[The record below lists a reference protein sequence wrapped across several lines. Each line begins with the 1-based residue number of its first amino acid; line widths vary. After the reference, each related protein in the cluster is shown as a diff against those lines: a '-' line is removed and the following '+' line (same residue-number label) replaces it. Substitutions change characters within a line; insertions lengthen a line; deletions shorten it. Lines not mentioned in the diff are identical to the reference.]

1 MRRILVIV
9 LFVFGWAAYSQSDA
23 LAKNYF
29 EKGEFDKALPLY
41 QQLHEKSPHR
51 FDYFVFYIQCL
62 QQLEQLDLAEKLLTE
77 KISQKHFNKPL
88 FIELGRNYLLQKNQ
102 TQATHYFQQAVE
114 SIRENPR
121 TSYAMATYFEKYNLL
136 DWAIQTLELGMSLDP
151 SLDYSSSLARIYGE
165 QGDFEKMMNAY
176 LDLLEK
182 NPNQLVTVQRQLS
195 RYVNDDSEN
204 EPNQL
209 LRRILLSRNQNNP
222 QPYYNMLLSWLF
234 VQQRQYD
241 RAFVQERALYRLF
254 GEGIEQI
261 VDIAM
266 VAFQDKDYEAAQ
278 EMFEFV
284 SENAPSETYQLK
296 AKQYLLNIQV
306 ETATP
311 NLYPDI
317 EKQYETLISAYENP
331 TVLFDILL
339 DYYHFLACN
348 SNKKEMAIQQLKVL
362 QQNNLT
368 RLQEARVLMQLA
380 DILVFEE
387 KFNEALIYYS
397 QIQSKVKNDP
407 LAQEARFKVA
417 RTSFFKGD
425 FEWAQTQLDVLK
437 KSTSQLIANDAME
450 LSLLI
455 SDNSYTEE
463 SLQALQLYAAA
474 ELLHLQNKPQEAI
487 AQLDQ
492 ILQRYSGLSIEDETL
507 LLQAKIFEKTSQ
519 HQKAIANYQTII
531 QQHSDAIL
539 VDNALFY
546 LAELYHKTLKQPE
559 LAQPH
564 YEQIIFNH
572 PDSIYFVEARKQY
585 RLIRGD
591 SI

>member
-278 EMFEFV
+278 EMFKFV

-339 DYYHFLACN
+339 DYYHFLAFN

-474 ELLHLQNKPQEAI
+474 ELCICKTNPKKP
-487 AQLDQ
+487 
-492 ILQRYSGLSIEDETL
+492 SLS
-507 LLQAKIFEKTSQ
+507 
-519 HQKAIANYQTII
+519 
-531 QQHSDAIL
+531 
-539 VDNALFY
+539 
-546 LAELYHKTLKQPE
+546 
-559 LAQPH
+559 
-564 YEQIIFNH
+564 
-572 PDSIYFVEARKQY
+572 
-585 RLIRGD
+585 
-591 SI
+591 

>member
-1 MRRILVIV
+1 MRRFFVIV
-9 LFVFGWAAYSQSDA
+9 LFILGWVGYSQSDA

-29 EKGEFDKALPLY
+29 EKGEFEKALPLY
-41 QQLHEKSPHR
+41 QQLHEKAPHR

-62 QQLEQLDLAEKLLTE
+62 QQLEQLDLTEKLLTD
-77 KISQKHFNKPL
+77 KVQQTHFNKSL

-102 TQATHYFQQAVE
+102 LQATHYFQQAIE
-114 SIRENPR
+114 SVRENPR
-121 TSYAMATYFEKYNLL
+121 TSYSLASYFEKYNLL
-136 DWAIQTLELGMSLDP
+136 DWAIQSLELGMSLDTT
-151 SLDYSSSLARIYGE
+151 LDYSASLARIYGE

-176 LDLLEK
+176 LDMLEK
-182 NPNQLVTVQRQLS
+182 NPNYIITVQRNLS

-266 VAFQDKDYEAAQ
+266 MAFQDEDYEAAQ
-278 EMFEFV
+278 EMLEFV
-284 SENAPSETYQLK
+284 VENAPSEAYQLK

-311 NLYPDI
+311 KSYPQI
-317 EKQYETLISAYENP
+317 EKQYETLISGYDNP
-331 TVLFDILL
+331 TLLFDILL
-339 DYYHFLACN
+339 DYYHFLAYN
-348 SNKKEMAIQQLKVL
+348 NNKKELAIQQLKAL
-362 QQNNLT
+362 QQYKLT
-368 RLQEARVLMQLA
+368 RLQEARVLMELA

-397 QIQSKVKNDP
+397 QIQNKVKNDP

-463 SLQALQLYAAA
+463 SLQALQQYAAA
-474 ELLHLQNKPQEAI
+474 ELLHLQNKTHEAI
-487 AQLDQ
+487 ALLDQ
-492 ILQRYSGLSIEDETL
+492 ILQQYAGLSIEDETL
-507 LLQAKIFEKTSQ
+507 LLQATIFEKTNQ
-519 HQKAIANYQTII
+519 HQKAISNYQNII
-531 QQHSDAIL
+531 QHYSGDIL
-539 VDNALFY
+539 IDNALFY
-546 LAELYHKTLKQPE
+546 LAELYHKNLKQPE
-559 LAQPH
+559 LAQPY